1 MYSKFFSDG
10 LITIAGDDAYM
21 LDYIRGRVISKSPTR
36 LILEVAGIGYLLHI
50 PLSTFEKIPK
60 HGEVTIL
67 TQLFIREDQIKI
79 FGFATGEERDLFQL
93 LLSVNGIGPTTAIT
107 ILSGSTVD
115 DIKRA
120 VINEDAKALEKIK
133 GVGKKTAERIILELK
148 ETIKEITT
156 SISTGMDV
164 QQKALVSDAVMAL
177 ISLGYGR
184 SIAEKAV
191 SDAAKKLQTIDN
203 IELLVREALKYK
215 A

>member
-1 MYSKFFSDG
+1 
-10 LITIAGDDAYM
+10 M
-21 LDYIRGRVISKSPTR
+21 LDYIRGRVINKSPTR

-164 QQKALVSDAVMAL
+164 QQKAFVSDAVMAL

-203 IELLVREALKYK
+203 IEVLVREALKYK

>member
-1 MYSKFFSDG
+1 
-10 LITIAGDDAYM
+10 M
-21 LDYIRGRVISKSPTR
+21 LDYIRGRVINKSPTR

-93 LLSVNGIGPTTAIT
+93 LLSVNGIGPNTAIM

-120 VINEDAKALEKIK
+120 VINEDAKALERIK

-164 QQKALVSDAVMAL
+164 QQKAFVSDAVMAL

-203 IELLVREALKYK
+203 IEVLVREALKYK

>member
-1 MYSKFFSDG
+1 
-10 LITIAGDDAYM
+10 M

-50 PLSTFEKIPK
+50 PLSTFEKIPI

-93 LLSVNGIGPTTAIT
+93 LLSVNGIGPNTAIT

-164 QQKALVSDAVMAL
+164 QQKAFVSDAVMAL
-177 ISLGYGR
+177 ISMGYGR

-191 SDAAKKLQTIDN
+191 SDEAKKLQTIDN
-203 IELLVREALKYK
+203 IEVLVREALKYK

>member
-1 MYSKFFSDG
+1 
-10 LITIAGDDAYM
+10 M
-21 LDYIRGRVISKSPTR
+21 LDYIRGRVINKSPTR

-67 TQLFIREDQIKI
+67 TQLFIREDQIRI

-93 LLSVNGIGPTTAIT
+93 LLSVNGIGPNTAIT

-120 VINEDAKALEKIK
+120 VVNEDAKALEKIK

-164 QQKALVSDAVMAL
+164 QQKAFVSDAVMAL

-184 SIAEKAV
+184 LIAEKAV
-191 SDAAKKLQTIDN
+191 SDGAKKLQTIDN
-203 IELLVREALKYK
+203 IEVLVREALKYK

>member
-1 MYSKFFSDG
+1 
-10 LITIAGDDAYM
+10 M
-21 LDYIRGRVISKSPTR
+21 LDYIRGRVINKSPTR

-67 TQLFIREDQIKI
+67 TQLFIREDQIKV

-93 LLSVNGIGPTTAIT
+93 LLSVNGIGPNTAIT

-164 QQKALVSDAVMAL
+164 QQKAFVSDAVMAL

-203 IELLVREALKYK
+203 IEVLVREALKYK

>member
-1 MYSKFFSDG
+1 
-10 LITIAGDDAYM
+10 M

-93 LLSVNGIGPTTAIT
+93 LLSVNGIGPNMAIT
-107 ILSGSTVD
+107 ILSGSTVE

-191 SDAAKKLQTIDN
+191 SDAAKKLQTINN
-203 IELLVREALKYK
+203 IEVLVREALKYK
-215 A
+215 V

>member
-1 MYSKFFSDG
+1 
-10 LITIAGDDAYM
+10 M

-93 LLSVNGIGPTTAIT
+93 LLSVNGIGPNMAIT
-107 ILSGSTVD
+107 ILSGSTVE

-203 IELLVREALKYK
+203 IEVLVREALKYK
-215 A
+215 V

>member
-1 MYSKFFSDG
+1 
-10 LITIAGDDAYM
+10 M
-21 LDYIRGRVISKSPTR
+21 LDYIRGRVINKSPTR

-67 TQLFIREDQIKI
+67 TQLFIREDQIKV

-107 ILSGSTVD
+107 ILSGSTVE

-164 QQKALVSDAVMAL
+164 QQKAFVSDAVMAL

-203 IELLVREALKYK
+203 IEVLVREALKYK